1 MIVAPH
7 VGILLIVLKLKL
19 FFSYLILIGIISIFD
34 IIYLMTKMIENE
46 MNLHL
51 QTAQKSI
58 LEIQSYIYTACIM
71 VTDTLALGNKILL
84 CGNGGSAADAQ
95 HIAAE
100 LTGRYKV
107 KRRGLP
113 AIALTTDA
121 SALTAIGN
129 DFGFDRIFDRQVEA
143 LAEEG
148 DLLIGISTS
157 GNSANINNALKVA
170 REIEC
175 RTIGFSGRDG
185 GGMNR
190 LCDVNIIV
198 PSDNTPRIQ
207 EIHIL
212 IGHILCQAVDDLIE

>member
-1 MIVAPH
+1 
-7 VGILLIVLKLKL
+7 
-19 FFSYLILIGIISIFD
+19 
-34 IIYLMTKMIENE
+34 MTKMIENE

-51 QTAQKSI
+51 QTTQKSI
-58 LEIQSYIYTACIM
+58 VEIQSYIYTACIM

-113 AIALTTDA
+113 AIALTTDT

-157 GNSANINNALKVA
+157 GNSANVNNALKVA

-185 GGMNR
+185 GGMNG

-207 EIHIL
+207 EMHIL
-212 IGHILCQAVDDLIE
+212 IGHILCQAVDDLLE